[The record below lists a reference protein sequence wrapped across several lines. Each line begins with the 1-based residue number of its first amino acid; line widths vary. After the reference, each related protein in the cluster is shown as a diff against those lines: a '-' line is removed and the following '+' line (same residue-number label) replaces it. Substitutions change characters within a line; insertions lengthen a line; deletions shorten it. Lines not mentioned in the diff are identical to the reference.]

1 MQGRS
6 KGLKHIPILSDS
18 STAKEAVEASG
29 NVCNSECN
37 TLEDRR
43 TQATVQNETVE
54 APLDMASARSKFQS
68 PLPMPTTDITVFPV
82 EGK

>member
-6 KGLKHIPILSDS
+6 KDLKHTPILSDF
-18 STAKEAVEASG
+18 STTKEAVEASG
-29 NVCNSECN
+29 NDCNSECN

-54 APLDMASARSKFQS
+54 APLDMASARRKFQI
-68 PLPMPTTDITVFPV
+68 PLLMPTTNVTVFPI